1 MTTGISTVLLAISQT
16 TTWGW
21 GSPRTIG
28 LLLVGL
34 AFSAVWIAVEVHS
47 RNPLID
53 MTMMRIRGVWTT
65 NLAAFLLGAGMY
77 SSFIVFPQFA
87 QLPKSTGFG
96 FGASVVVSGLYLLP
110 STIGMTLLGIYAGR
124 ISGRFGSRAAL
135 LAGTAFTA
143 LSFGLL
149 TVAHAHP
156 YQLLI
161 AAGLLGVGIGLAFAA
176 LGNLIVQAVSNHQ
189 TGVAS
194 GMNTVMR
201 TLGGA
206 LGGQLSA
213 TFIAAHTANGLP
225 TVTGFTETFLMA
237 TGFLIVSFLA
247 GLLVPKRGRAP
258 DSVADTHR
266 GEPAIERLASE
277 GAPG

>member
-1 MTTGISTVLLAISQT
+1 VLLAISET
-16 TTWGW
+16 TLWGW
-21 GSPRTIG
+21 GSAKALG
-28 LLLVGL
+28 LIAFGLVFI
-34 AFSAVWIAVEVHS
+34 AIWIAVEMRS

-77 SSFIVFPQFA
+77 ASFIIFPQFA

-110 STIGMTLLGIYAGR
+110 STVGMTILGVYAGR
-124 ISGRFGSRAAL
+124 ISARFGSRAAL
-135 LAGTAFTA
+135 LAGTAFTTVSFA
-143 LSFGLL
+143 LLSID
-149 TVAHAHP
+149 HSHP
-156 YQLLI
+156 IEFLI

-176 LGNLIVQAVSNHQ
+176 LGNLIIQAVSSEQ

-213 TFIAAHTANGLP
+213 TFIAAHTLHGKPA
-225 TVTGFTETFLMA
+225 VTGFTESFVMA
-237 TGFLIVSFLA
+237 TGFLVVCMLA
-247 GLLVPKRGRAP
+247 GVLVPRVSQA
-258 DSVADTHR
+258 
-266 GEPAIERLASE
+266 EPAVVELDGGRVLAGV
-277 GAPG
+277 GADNRSG